1 MGFLVSQF
9 LATIQTFVLKEK
21 FCANIMEDDD
31 LKALRA
37 KRMAEMQAQGG
48 GGGGGAD
55 QQQKAKERQEQVMDM
70 KNSILSQ
77 VLSQEARARLNPLM
91 IANPEKGAQVE
102 NAIIQMAQTG
112 QLGGKLS
119 EEELIGLLERFAGS
133 TKKSSVKFDRRR
145 NALDS
150 DSD

>member
-1 MGFLVSQF
+1 MGTSGEIHYFNNPKNCQK
-9 LATIQTFVLKEK
+9 IEK
-21 FCANIMEDDD
+21 FCVGIMEDEE

-37 KRMAEMQAQGG
+37 KRMAEMQGQGG
-48 GGGGGAD
+48 GGGD

-77 VLSQEARARLNPLM
+77 VLSQEARARLNTLM
-91 IANPEKGAQVE
+91 LAKPEKGAQVE
-102 NAIIQMAQTG
+102 AAIIQMAQTG

-133 TKKSSVKFDRRR
+133 TKKSTVKFDRRR

-150 DSD
+150 DED

>member
-21 FCANIMEDDD
+21 FCANKMEDDD

-77 VLSQEARARLNPLM
+77 VLSQEARARLNTLM
-91 IANPEKGAQVE
+91 IAKPEKGAQVE

-112 QLGGKLS
+112 QLGGK
-119 EEELIGLLERFAGS
+119 LIGLLERFAGS

-150 DSD
+150 DED